1 MNLKDFPELREAIS
15 SDDFIILE
23 LLSDISIEPG
33 LNLTDL
39 QGLIADAYSYALYL
53 KKENNL

>member
-1 MNLKDFPELREAIS
+1 MNLKDFPELREVIS

>member
-15 SDDFIILE
+15 SDDVKILE
-23 LLSDISIEPG
+23 LLHDISIEPG